1 MALLWVDGFESYGS
15 VNAAPSPAGVLRS
28 KYNVENEDTMTIN
41 EGRFSGLK
49 CITLTTVGNVIATP
63 ALTSNRTLICGIA
76 FKLSSTSE
84 ASYSLL
90 SFRVP
95 SLDGATIG
103 YSSMDVWV
111 TGNTDLRV
119 VLNNSTVNST
129 SGLGLT
135 SDTWY
140 YLEFKVYCDNS
151 SGTYDVELDGASVMS
166 GTGVDT
172 QFGSLNYYTSVVL
185 VGVAGTVDISYDDM
199 YICDGSTG
207 DNNDILGD
215 CTVKDL
221 RPNGDA
227 SGNWTANSASN
238 LYEEVDEAERDDDSF
253 IYTNTSGNQ
262 QIFEY
267 TSAAGSL
274 DVKGIM
280 VSTETILDANKGIGY
295 KHVSQQ
301 GTGTINESSLNCP
314 AGLDNVLTH
323 TEIFDKDPD
332 DNSWNTSLMQ
342 GARFGVEML

>member
-15 VNAAPSPAGVLRS
+15 VNAAPSPTGVLRS
-28 KYNVENEDTMTIN
+28 KYNVENESLMTIN

-49 CITLTTVGNVIATP
+49 CLTLTASGQTIATP
-63 ALTSNRTLICGIA
+63 ALTSNRTLICGVA
-76 FKLSSTSE
+76 FKLSATSE
-84 ASYSLL
+84 ASYPLL

-103 YSSMDVWV
+103 FSCMDIWV

-119 VLNNSTVNST
+119 NRGGTTLNTT
-129 SGLGLT
+129 SSLGLT
-135 SDTWY
+135 SGTWY

-151 SGTYDVELDGASVMS
+151 SGTYDVELDGSSIMS

-172 QFGSLNYYTSVVL
+172 QFAGLNYYTSVSL
-185 VGVAGTVDISYDDM
+185 TGVAGTVDISYDDM

-207 DNNDILGD
+207 DNNDIIGD

-227 SGNWTANSASN
+227 SGNWTANSESSKY
-238 LYEEVDEAERDDDSF
+238 LEVDEETRDDDSF
-253 IYTNTSGNQ
+253 IYTDTTGNQ

-267 TSAAGSL
+267 TNAPGSL
-274 DVKGIM
+274 DVKGMM
-280 VSTETILDANKGIGY
+280 VSTETILDSNKGVGY

-301 GTGTINESSLNCP
+301 GTGTVNESSLNCP
-314 AGLDNVLTH
+314 AGLDNVMTH
-323 TEIFDKDPD
+323 TEIYDKDPD
-332 DNSWNTSLMQ
+332 DSSWNTALMQ